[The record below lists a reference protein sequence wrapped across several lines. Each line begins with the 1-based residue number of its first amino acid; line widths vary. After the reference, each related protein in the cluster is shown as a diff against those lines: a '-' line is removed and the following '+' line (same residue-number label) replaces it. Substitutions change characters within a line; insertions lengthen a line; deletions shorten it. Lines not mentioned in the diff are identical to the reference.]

1 MYSHINTYVIGF
13 TIMYHLP
20 TITATLHNKNPQN
33 LSGIQK

>member
-20 TITATLHNKNPQN
+20 TITAMLHNKNPQN